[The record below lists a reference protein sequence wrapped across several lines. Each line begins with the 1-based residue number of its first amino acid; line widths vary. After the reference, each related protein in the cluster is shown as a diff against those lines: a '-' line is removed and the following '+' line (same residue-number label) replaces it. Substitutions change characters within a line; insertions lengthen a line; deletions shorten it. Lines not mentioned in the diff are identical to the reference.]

1 MGFLG
6 LNCCP
11 VLDIGF
17 IASLHGYES
26 FDLDQHGYELIS
38 EWIYII
44 ADNVLFFSSF

>member
-17 IASLHGYES
+17 IASLHG

-44 ADNVLFFSSF
+44 ADNVLFVFSF

>member
-17 IASLHGYES
+17 IASLHG
-26 FDLDQHGYELIS
+26 FDLDQHGYDLIS

-44 ADNVLFFSSF
+44 ADNVLFFFSF